1 MERVT
6 FSIKISDIVSIV
18 ESVTYEAS
26 KSAPDVRT
34 ASGIAF
40 DDSDDVQ
47 HGTLLASL
55 GSAMAA
61 LCNRTHVNAKTAQTI
76 KERMQNCKCLLYA
89 TSENSSSSKWMP
101 WETGLM
107 DGLNGRV
114 AICPL
119 MGGSD
124 SNFNG
129 QEYLSLYPF
138 LSYEKAESGKDTLW
152 INEGSKYVKFSDWLK
167 GQEPYNH
174 S

>member
-26 KSAPDVRT
+26 KSSPDVRT

-61 LCNRTHVNAKTAQTI
+61 LCSSLKRLKADGSVKASSGSVELSFNVDTGTTISGMLTTALRSYLVDSFISDHFGAKGLPTASFYAQNAGTYLASIVSMAFERTPNTI
-76 KERMQNCKCLLYA
+76 
-89 TSENSSSSKWMP
+89 
-101 WETGLM
+101 G
-107 DGLNGRV
+107 
-114 AICPL
+114 
-119 MGGSD
+119 
-124 SNFNG
+124 
-129 QEYLSLYPF
+129 
-138 LSYEKAESGKDTLW
+138 
-152 INEGSKYVKFSDWLK
+152 
-167 GQEPYNH
+167 
-174 S
+174 

>member
-61 LCNRTHVNAKTAQTI
+61 LCSSLKRLKADGSVKVPSGSVELSFNVDTGTTVSGMLTTALRSYLVDSFISDYFGAKGLPTASFYAQNAGNYLASIIGMAFERTPNTI
-76 KERMQNCKCLLYA
+76 
-89 TSENSSSSKWMP
+89 
-101 WETGLM
+101 G
-107 DGLNGRV
+107 
-114 AICPL
+114 
-119 MGGSD
+119 
-124 SNFNG
+124 
-129 QEYLSLYPF
+129 
-138 LSYEKAESGKDTLW
+138 
-152 INEGSKYVKFSDWLK
+152 
-167 GQEPYNH
+167 
-174 S
+174 

>member
-34 ASGIAF
+34 ASSISF

-61 LCNRTHVNAKTAQTI
+61 LCSSLKRLKADGSVKASSGSVELSFNVDTGTTVSGMLTTALRSYLVDSFISDHFGAKGLPTAS
-76 KERMQNCKCLLYA
+76 LYA
-89 TSENSSSSKWMP
+89 QNA
-101 WETGLM
+101 G
-107 DGLNGRV
+107 N
-114 AICPL
+114 
-119 MGGSD
+119 
-124 SNFNG
+124 
-129 QEYLSLYPF
+129 YLASIVSMAFERTPNTI
-138 LSYEKAESGKDTLW
+138 G
-152 INEGSKYVKFSDWLK
+152 
-167 GQEPYNH
+167 
-174 S
+174 

>member
-26 KSAPDVRT
+26 KSAPDVKT

-61 LCNRTHVNAKTAQTI
+61 LCSSLKRLKADGSVKASSGSVELSFNVDSGTTISGMLTTALRSYLVDSFISDHV
-76 KERMQNCKCLLYA
+76 
-89 TSENSSSSKWMP
+89 
-101 WETGLM
+101 
-107 DGLNGRV
+107 V
-114 AICPL
+114 
-119 MGGSD
+119 
-124 SNFNG
+124 
-129 QEYLSLYPF
+129 
-138 LSYEKAESGKDTLW
+138 
-152 INEGSKYVKFSDWLK
+152 
-167 GQEPYNH
+167 
-174 S
+174 

>member
-26 KSAPDVRT
+26 KSAQDVRT

-61 LCNRTHVNAKTAQTI
+61 LCSSLKRLKADGSVKVPSGSVELSFNVDTGTTVSGMLTTALRSYLVDSFISDHFGAKGLPTASFYAQNAGNYLASIVSMAFERTPNTI
-76 KERMQNCKCLLYA
+76 R
-89 TSENSSSSKWMP
+89 
-101 WETGLM
+101 
-107 DGLNGRV
+107 
-114 AICPL
+114 
-119 MGGSD
+119 
-124 SNFNG
+124 
-129 QEYLSLYPF
+129 
-138 LSYEKAESGKDTLW
+138 
-152 INEGSKYVKFSDWLK
+152 
-167 GQEPYNH
+167 
-174 S
+174 

>member
-34 ASGIAF
+34 ASGISF

-61 LCNRTHVNAKTAQTI
+61 LCSSLKRLKADGSVKVPSGSVELSFNVDTGTTVSGMLTTALRSYLVDSFISDHFGAKGLPTASFYAQNAGNYLASIVSMAFERTPNTI
-76 KERMQNCKCLLYA
+76 
-89 TSENSSSSKWMP
+89 
-101 WETGLM
+101 G
-107 DGLNGRV
+107 
-114 AICPL
+114 
-119 MGGSD
+119 
-124 SNFNG
+124 
-129 QEYLSLYPF
+129 
-138 LSYEKAESGKDTLW
+138 
-152 INEGSKYVKFSDWLK
+152 
-167 GQEPYNH
+167 
-174 S
+174 

>member
-61 LCNRTHVNAKTAQTI
+61 LCSSLKRLKADGSV
-76 KERMQNCKCLLYA
+76 
-89 TSENSSSSKWMP
+89 NSSSGSV
-101 WETGLM
+101 ELSFNVDTGTTVSGMLTTALRSYLV
-107 DGLNGRV
+107 DSFISDHFGAKGLPTASFYAQNAGT
-114 AICPL
+114 
-119 MGGSD
+119 
-124 SNFNG
+124 
-129 QEYLSLYPF
+129 YLASIVSMAFERTPNTI
-138 LSYEKAESGKDTLW
+138 G
-152 INEGSKYVKFSDWLK
+152 
-167 GQEPYNH
+167 
-174 S
+174 

>member
-18 ESVTYEAS
+18 ESVAYEAS

-61 LCNRTHVNAKTAQTI
+61 LCSSLKRLKADGSVKPSSGSVDLSFNVDTGTTVSGMLTTALRSYLVDSFISDLFGAKGLPTAS
-76 KERMQNCKCLLYA
+76 LYA
-89 TSENSSSSKWMP
+89 QNA
-101 WETGLM
+101 G
-107 DGLNGRV
+107 N
-114 AICPL
+114 
-119 MGGSD
+119 
-124 SNFNG
+124 
-129 QEYLSLYPF
+129 YLASIVSMAFERTPNTI
-138 LSYEKAESGKDTLW
+138 G
-152 INEGSKYVKFSDWLK
+152 
-167 GQEPYNH
+167 
-174 S
+174 

>member
-61 LCNRTHVNAKTAQTI
+61 LCSSLKRLKADGSVKVPSGSVELSFNVDTGTTVSGMLTTALRSYLVDSFISDHFGVKGLPTASFYAQNAGNYLASIVSMAFERTPNTI
-76 KERMQNCKCLLYA
+76 
-89 TSENSSSSKWMP
+89 
-101 WETGLM
+101 G
-107 DGLNGRV
+107 
-114 AICPL
+114 
-119 MGGSD
+119 
-124 SNFNG
+124 
-129 QEYLSLYPF
+129 
-138 LSYEKAESGKDTLW
+138 
-152 INEGSKYVKFSDWLK
+152 
-167 GQEPYNH
+167 
-174 S
+174 